1 MTLLSSLGAFTHY
14 KLIKAMRYDEN
25 LNISGVTFLFWSFSY
40 YFIFVYS
47 SYLTVILSALRIW
60 INHPHAIKTNFANVS
75 VVVELFI

>member
-1 MTLLSSLGAFTHY
+1 MVKTRIFP
-14 KLIKAMRYDEN
+14 
-25 LNISGVTFLFWSFSY
+25 VTFLFWSFSC

-47 SYLTVILSALRIW
+47 SNLTVDLPALWIW